1 MRVLGQEAI
10 QDPTQIEAKV
20 RKEMEERQLEHEKAN
35 ETRKLT
41 KEEKREKTISKL
53 KEDVSTM
60 AHVTVYK

>member
-20 RKEMEERQLEHEKAN
+20 RKEMEERQAEHEKAN

-41 KEEKREKTISKL
+41 KEEKRDKTIAKL
-53 KEDVSTM
+53 KEDTSQM